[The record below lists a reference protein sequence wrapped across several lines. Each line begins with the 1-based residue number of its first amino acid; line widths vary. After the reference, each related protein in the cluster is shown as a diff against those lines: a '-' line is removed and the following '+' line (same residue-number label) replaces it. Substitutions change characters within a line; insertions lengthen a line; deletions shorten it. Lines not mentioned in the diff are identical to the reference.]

1 MGEGCPHGAGGQQTN
16 GLKAFYCKTVPTKA
30 VSFSQERILKNQ
42 LLARSR
48 LSVLLVCLVAC
59 LLPLRSAL
67 ADSTL
72 LLNDVRT
79 IATAGIGK
87 PLEFQFDITAPGT
100 YAVTLSDIGAQQ
112 TPAAP
117 LASVKMALADTKELV
132 GTPLT
137 AAGTLQFTAAAAG
150 SYSLH
155 VVGVPGPVPG
165 SGSVA
170 IKVTSADGATLL
182 YGFSGVIGQ
191 PAQQVATGTAVLD
204 DSFTVTTAGIY
215 QVTLSDLNLPH
226 SLSLLTLAILSEGV
240 PTPVLTLPDSSQS
253 LQGSATLQ
261 PGVTYRIFAIGQ
273 ADPTAAA
280 GLFSATVLPAGGG
293 SPTYAKTVPVGN
305 STLVSTQ
312 TLTAGPHTFVLAD
325 LQYPEALT
333 QLQSVVVSNGQVA
346 QSLAAAGSASFT
358 AVAGS
363 YDVYAV
369 ATPAAQSAGSYSIQL
384 TPQGGAAEMSLARA
398 VADPTSG
405 STAFSFDTSLS
416 SAGAY
421 TANLQNFSA
430 PVPLTAVRMAA
441 VQGGVVIGT
450 PITATGSI
458 ALNGAAGP
466 LTLLVIAQ
474 ADATL
479 GGLFDV
485 NVTASGSTSLLY
497 DMAQPVGAASSSEK
511 LSITAAGS
519 YDIVATDLAFPSPF
533 QSFVVTVTQGGN
545 LIGSINTLGKLSL
558 TAAAGNYFV
567 NVLARPADTDKAGTY
582 LLTAAA
588 TQAAPVITFAANPT
602 TIDSGKT
609 SSLSWDVKN
618 ATNCTATGG
627 WTGSQTVKD
636 SFTTPVL
643 TTSTTYT
650 LTCTGEGGQASQSVT
665 VTVNPPAKGGGG
677 GSIDSLLL
685 IALLVAVAERLTA
698 HRGRAQT

>member
-1 MGEGCPHGAGGQQTN
+1 M
-16 GLKAFYCKTVPTKA
+16 
-30 VSFSQERILKNQ
+30 NQ
-42 LLARSR
+42 LLARWR
-48 LSVLLVCLVAC
+48 LSVLFCCVVAC

-67 ADSTL
+67 ADTTF

-79 IATAGIGK
+79 IATAGTSK

-117 LASVKMALADTKELV
+117 LASVKMALADTKALV

-155 VVGVPGPVPG
+155 VVGTPG
-165 SGSVA
+165 SVAGSGPIA

-182 YGFSGVIGQ
+182 YGFSGVFG
-191 PAQQVATGTAVLD
+191 PPQQVPSNTTVLD
-204 DSFTVTTAGIY
+204 DSFTVTTAGTY
-215 QVTLSDLNLPH
+215 QVSLSDLNFPH
-226 SLSLLTLAILSEGV
+226 SLSLLTLAILSEGT
-240 PTPVLTLPDSSQS
+240 PTPLLVLPDNAHN
-253 LQGSATLQ
+253 LQGSVTLQ
-261 PGVTYRIFAIGQ
+261 PGVNYRIFVIGQ
-273 ADPTAAA
+273 ADSTAAA
-280 GLFSATVLPAGGG
+280 GLYSTTVVPAGGG
-293 SPTYAKTVPVGN
+293 SPTYARTVVVGN
-305 STLVSTQ
+305 STQVGTQ
-312 TLTAGPHTFVLAD
+312 TLTAGPHSFVLTD
-325 LQYPEALT
+325 LQYPTALT
-333 QLQSVVVSNGQVA
+333 QLQSVVVSNGQVVQA
-346 QSLAAAGSASFT
+346 LPAAGTASFT
-358 AVAGS
+358 ATASS

-384 TPQGGAAEMSLARA
+384 IPQGGAAEFSLARA
-398 VADPTSG
+398 VADSASG
-405 STAFSFDTSLS
+405 LTAFSFDTSLP

-421 TANLQNFSA
+421 TANLTNFSA
-430 PVPLTAVRMAA
+430 PVPLTTVKMAA
-441 VQGGVVIGT
+441 VQGGVVLGT

-466 LTLLVIAQ
+466 LTLLVVAQ
-474 ADATL
+474 ADPTL

-485 NVTASGSTSLLY
+485 NVAASGSTSLLY

-511 LSITAAGS
+511 LSITVAGS

-558 TAAAGNYFV
+558 TAQAGNYFV

-588 TQAAPVITFAANPT
+588 TQAAPVITFSANPT

-609 SSLSWDVKN
+609 STLSWDVQN
-618 ATNCTATGG
+618 ATGCTASGG
-627 WTGSQTVKD
+627 WSGSQQVKNT
-636 SFTTPVL
+636 FTTPVL
-643 TTSTTYT
+643 STSTTYT
-650 LTCTGEGGQASQSVT
+650 LTCTGGGGQASQSVT

-685 IALLVAVAERLTA
+685 IALLVAVSGKSIQRT
-698 HRGRAQT
+698 GRKVRA

>member
-1 MGEGCPHGAGGQQTN
+1 
-16 GLKAFYCKTVPTKA
+16 
-30 VSFSQERILKNQ
+30 LKNL

-48 LSVLLVCLVAC
+48 LLFVCLVAC

-67 ADSTL
+67 ADTTL

-79 IATAGIGK
+79 IATGSISK
-87 PLEFQFDITAPGT
+87 PLEFQFDITAKGT
-100 YAVTLSDIGAQQ
+100 YAVTLTDLGAQQ

-117 LASVKMALADTKELV
+117 LASVKMALADTKGLV

-137 AAGTLQFTAAAAG
+137 AAGTLQFTADAAG

-155 VVGVPGPVPG
+155 VVGTPGSVPG
-165 SGSVA
+165 SGSIA

-182 YGFSGVIGQ
+182 YGFSGVLGSG
-191 PAQQVATGTAVLD
+191 PQVPSNTTVLD
-204 DSFTVTTAGIY
+204 DGFTVTTAGTY
-215 QVTLSDLNLPH
+215 QVTLSDLNFPH
-226 SLSLLTLAILSEGV
+226 SLSLLTLGIFSEGV
-240 PTPVLTLPDSSQS
+240 PTPLLTLPDSAQS
-253 LQGSATLQ
+253 LQGSVTLQ
-261 PGVTYRIFAIGQ
+261 PGVNYRIFVIGQ
-273 ADPTAAA
+273 ADSTAAA
-280 GLFSATVLPAGGG
+280 GLYSTTVVSAGGG
-293 SPTYAKTVPVGN
+293 SPIYARTVVVGN
-305 STLVSTQ
+305 SNKVGTQ
-312 TLTAGPHTFVLAD
+312 TLTAGPHNFVLTD
-325 LQYPEALT
+325 LQFPAALA
-333 QLQSVVVSNGQVA
+333 QLQGVVVSNGQVV
-346 QSLAAAGSASFT
+346 QSLTAAGTASFT
-358 AVAGS
+358 ATASS

-384 TPQGGAAEMSLARA
+384 APQTGTAELSLARV
-398 VADPTSG
+398 VADTASG
-405 STAFSFDTSLS
+405 STAFSFDTSLP

-430 PVPLTAVRMAA
+430 PVPLTTVKMAA
-441 VQGGVVIGT
+441 VQGGVITGT
-450 PITATGSI
+450 PIAATGSI
-458 ALNGAAGP
+458 ALNGVAGP
-466 LTLLVIAQ
+466 LTLLVVAQ
-474 ADATL
+474 ADTTL

-485 NVTASGSTSLLY
+485 NVAASGSTSLLY

-511 LSITAAGS
+511 LSITVAGS

-558 TAAAGNYFV
+558 TAEAGNYFV
-567 NVLARPADTDKAGTY
+567 NVLARPAATDKAGTY

-618 ATNCTATGG
+618 ATGCTASGG
-627 WTGSQTVKD
+627 WTGSQQVKD
-636 SFTTPVL
+636 SFTTPAL

-650 LTCTGEGGQASQSVT
+650 LTCTGPGGQASQSVT

-685 IALLVAVAERLTA
+685 IALLVAVAGKSAQRSGRTA
-698 HRGRAQT
+698 RI

>member
-1 MGEGCPHGAGGQQTN
+1 M
-16 GLKAFYCKTVPTKA
+16 
-30 VSFSQERILKNQ
+30 
-42 LLARSR
+42 
-48 LSVLLVCLVAC
+48 
-59 LLPLRSAL
+59 
-67 ADSTL
+67 
-72 LLNDVRT
+72 
-79 IATAGIGK
+79 
-87 PLEFQFDITAPGT
+87 
-100 YAVTLSDIGAQQ
+100 
-112 TPAAP
+112 
-117 LASVKMALADTKELV
+117 
-132 GTPLT
+132 
-137 AAGTLQFTAAAAG
+137 
-150 SYSLH
+150 
-155 VVGVPGPVPG
+155 
-165 SGSVA
+165 
-170 IKVTSADGATLL
+170 
-182 YGFSGVIGQ
+182 
-191 PAQQVATGTAVLD
+191 
-204 DSFTVTTAGIY
+204 
-215 QVTLSDLNLPH
+215 
-226 SLSLLTLAILSEGV
+226 
-240 PTPVLTLPDSSQS
+240 
-253 LQGSATLQ
+253 
-261 PGVTYRIFAIGQ
+261 TYRIFVIGQ

-280 GLFSATVLPAGGG
+280 GLYSTAVVSTGGG
-293 SPTYAKTVPVGN
+293 SPVYARTVVVGN
-305 STLVSTQ
+305 SYKVGTQ
-312 TLTAGPHTFVLAD
+312 TLTAGPHNFVMTD
-325 LQYPEALT
+325 LQYPAALGA
-333 QLQSVVVSNGQVA
+333 LQGVVVSNGQVA
-346 QSLAAAGSASFT
+346 QTLTAAGTASFT
-358 AVAGS
+358 ATASS

-384 TPQGGAAEMSLARA
+384 APQTGTAELSLARA
-398 VADPTSG
+398 VADPASG
-405 STAFSFDTSLS
+405 LTAFSFDTSLP

-430 PVPLTAVRMAA
+430 PVPLTTVKMAA

-466 LTLLVIAQ
+466 LTLLVVAQ

-485 NVTASGSTSLLY
+485 NVAASGSTSLLY
-497 DMAQPVGAASSSEK
+497 DMAQPVGAASSTEK

-558 TAAAGNYFV
+558 TASAGNYFV

-618 ATNCTATGG
+618 ATSCTASGG
-627 WTGSQTVKD
+627 WTGSQQVKD

-650 LTCTGEGGQASQSVT
+650 LACTGEGGQASQSVT

-685 IALLVAVAERLTA
+685 IALLVAVAGTVRCT
-698 HRGRAQT
+698 QT